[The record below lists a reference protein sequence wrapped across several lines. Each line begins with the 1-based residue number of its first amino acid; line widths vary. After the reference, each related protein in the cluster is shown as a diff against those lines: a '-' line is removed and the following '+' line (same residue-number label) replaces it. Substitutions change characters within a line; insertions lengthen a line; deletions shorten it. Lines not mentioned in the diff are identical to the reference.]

1 MDMPVRRIS
10 GASLLLM
17 VCGVLNACGGGGEP
31 VPECDSTGPAT
42 VVLHWDAV
50 TGADGYRIYVR
61 TAPGSYLQNLEQ
73 GLDVGNATT
82 FTATALAAG
91 TTYHF
96 AVTAYDSIGESDFSN
111 EACQTIVN

>member
-1 MDMPVRRIS
+1 MPARRIS
-10 GASLLLM
+10 SALLLLM
-17 VCGVLNACGGGGEP
+17 ACGVLNACGGGGEP
-31 VPECDSTGPAT
+31 VSACDSTGTAPM
-42 VVLHWDAV
+42 VLVWDAV
-50 TGADGYRIYVR
+50 TGAEGYRIYVR

-82 FTATALAAG
+82 FTATTLAAG